1 MKNQFIVLLT
11 SLLTSYLF
19 TITNSV
25 ADDWKYVGISG
36 LSYGEYNLYVD
47 IGKLEKHND
56 LVVMYELHS
65 FKFEQFAPQGGYKS
79 QTQKWEYD
87 CKNMMLR
94 ALDKILYSEHMGK
107 GSIISKREAKTID
120 WIKVNPGEALEAKW
134 RVACALAKG

>member
-1 MKNQFIVLLT
+1 MKHQFIVLLT

-65 FKFEQFAPQGGYKS
+65 FKFEQFAPQEDTNHRPKS
-79 QTQKWEYD
+79 G
-87 CKNMMLR
+87 NMT
-94 ALDKILYSEHMGK
+94 AKI
-107 GSIISKREAKTID
+107 
-120 WIKVNPGEALEAKW
+120 
-134 RVACALAKG
+134 